1 MSGIDIRVIA
11 NVKRKLKVEWI
22 HLKAFLLKSSHLKE
36 EQMTPA
42 VNPIKMVR

>member
-22 HLKAFLLKSSHLKE
+22 HLKE